1 MKHGSAKMN
10 EWMNEFIFF
19 HFKLQKLLS
28 QVTNILDA
36 QAPPDIKNFC
46 VSVRLCVFPSN
57 PCSDVESHPIWTS
70 KFVYKFLQT
79 CVTQS

>member
-1 MKHGSAKMN
+1 MLGWQINVSIANEAWFGEN

-36 QAPPDIKNFC
+36 QAPPDIKNSVCLWGC
-46 VSVRLCVFPSN
+46 VSFRQIPVPMWNL
-57 PCSDVESHPIWTS
+57 TL
-70 KFVYKFLQT
+70 FV
-79 CVTQS
+79 